1 MRIGEQVRKFRE
13 QKKLSLTELA
23 HASGIQIA
31 TLSRIENN
39 KMTGTLES
47 HLAIAKAMGIELTD
61 LYLNLQ
67 QEEPVSAHV
76 DDATAEPLPVSDGK
90 CSLEI
95 LARQV
100 ASKKML
106 PALIKIEPRSSTAVE
121 ILPAGGER
129 FVYVLEGTVEIKLKS
144 QVIQLSSN
152 TSLYFNANQ
161 PHNIENNTDLP
172 ARIISVSTPVVI

>member
-67 QEEPVSAHV
+67 QEEPVPSQVEEA
-76 DDATAEPLPVSDGK
+76 AAEPLPSLTANARWKYLPGRSRPK
-90 CSLEI
+90 RCSL
-95 LARQV
+95 
-100 ASKKML
+100 
-106 PALIKIEPRSSTAVE
+106 RSS
-121 ILPAGGER
+121 R
-129 FVYVLEGTVEIKLKS
+129 
-144 QVIQLSSN
+144 
-152 TSLYFNANQ
+152 
-161 PHNIENNTDLP
+161 
-172 ARIISVSTPVVI
+172 